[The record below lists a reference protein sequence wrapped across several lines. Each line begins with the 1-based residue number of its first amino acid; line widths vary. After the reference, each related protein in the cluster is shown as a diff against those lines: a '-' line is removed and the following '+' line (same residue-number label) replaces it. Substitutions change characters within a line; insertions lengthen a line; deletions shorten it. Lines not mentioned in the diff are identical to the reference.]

1 MLVQTSPSLT
11 FCNSIKKCFSKYCTF
26 SGRARRSEFWFFA
39 CFFAIIIGIPFIII
53 FSEEINM
60 INESFENQKIISKC
74 KEDKKYDDSQD
85 YSDCYN
91 MEVHSSYSP
100 IFYMSIIFIIFGEII
115 LFIPM
120 VSVSVRRLHDI
131 GKSGTFLILY
141 LIPLGNI
148 ILLILFVQDSQ
159 QTDNQYGPS
168 PKYTLV
174 QNNAPLVN
182 NSQIIPLSGIQYP
195 NMPFIQGYP
204 QVYQYP
210 INPQC
215 PVNPQYPQPIQGP
228 QIPVQQNIYTEL
240 QEV

>member
-1 MLVQTSPSLT
+1 
-11 FCNSIKKCFSKYCTF
+11 
-26 SGRARRSEFWFFA
+26 
-39 CFFAIIIGIPFIII
+39 
-53 FSEEINM
+53 
-60 INESFENQKIISKC
+60 
-74 KEDKKYDDSQD
+74 
-85 YSDCYN
+85 
-91 MEVHSSYSP
+91 
-100 IFYMSIIFIIFGEII
+100 
-115 LFIPM
+115 M

-182 NSQIIPLSGIQYP
+182 NSQIIPLRGIQYP

>member
-11 FCNSIKKCFSKYCTF
+11 FCDSIKKCFSKYCTF
-26 SGRARRSEFWFFA
+26 SGRSRRSEFWFFA
-39 CFFAIIIGIPFIII
+39 CFSAIIIGIPFIII

-91 MEVHSSYSP
+91 MEVHYSYSP
-100 IFYMSIIFIIFGEII
+100 IFYMSIIFIIFGEVI

-215 PVNPQYPQPIQGP
+215 PVNPQHPQPIQGP
-228 QIPVQQNIYTEL
+228 QVPVQQNIYTEL
-240 QEV
+240 QEF